1 MELEDPLDL
10 AQVAIMRVADIA
22 SVLGVRR
29 KRPICGRLGAELLLV
44 VDYLNTASL
53 DQEEL
58 LRVRISKL
66 LRDVERICCV
76 SN

>member
-1 MELEDPLDL
+1 MEFEDPLDL
-10 AQVAIMRVADIA
+10 AQFAIMRVANIA
-22 SVLGVRR
+22 SLLGVRR
-29 KRPICGRLGAELLLV
+29 KRPLCGRLGAELLLV
-44 VDYLNTASL
+44 VNYLNTVSL

-58 LRVRISKL
+58 LRVRIWKL